1 MTNFGKM
8 VGLLTLK
15 NETLLGRGGG
25 GRLRVSLPWILDM
38 VVSRVLRRRPSLV
51 PRALFL
57 GFEAREKRPGDEV
70 GVGHA
75 PVAI

>member
-1 MTNFGKM
+1 
-8 VGLLTLK
+8 
-15 NETLLGRGGG
+15 
-25 GRLRVSLPWILDM
+25 M
-38 VVSRVLRRRPSLV
+38 VVSLVLRSRPNLV

-57 GFEAREKRPGDEV
+57 GFEARVKRPGDEV

>member
-1 MTNFGKM
+1 MA
-8 VGLLTLK
+8 GLLTLK
-15 NETLLGRGGG
+15 NEEA
-25 GRLRVSLPWILDM
+25 LDM
-38 VVSRVLRRRPSLV
+38 VVSRVLRSSPSLV

-70 GVGHA
+70 GLGHA